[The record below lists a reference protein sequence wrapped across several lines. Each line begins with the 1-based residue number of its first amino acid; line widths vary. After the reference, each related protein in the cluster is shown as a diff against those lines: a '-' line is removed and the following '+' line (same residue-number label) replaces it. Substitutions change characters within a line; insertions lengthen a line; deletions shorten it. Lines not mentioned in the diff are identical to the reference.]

1 MTPLQFKVAL
11 DGVDLNAVDFPLVI
25 DDLLSQ
31 VDVTD
36 HLSLT
41 DVIFGFF
48 EQHPDEDTG
57 GPGGLVHF
65 VETFYPAYKARLL
78 QSLSD
83 APNVS
88 AVLMTNRILN
98 SILTRG
104 ERAQYLMALRA
115 VVAGTRASS
124 ETRKSAHDFL
134 EYQRQRQGYS
144 R

>member
-11 DGVDLNAVDFPLVI
+11 DGIDLNAVDFPLVI

-36 HLSLT
+36 HQSLT
-41 DVIFGFF
+41 DIIFCFF
-48 EQHPDEDTG
+48 ERHPDDDTG
-57 GPGGLVHF
+57 PGSLVHF
-65 VETFYPAYKARLL
+65 VEAFYPTYKARLL
-78 QSLSD
+78 QSLRD
-83 APNVS
+83 APNMS

-98 SILTRG
+98 SKLTPG

-115 VVAGTRASS
+115 VLAGGRASA
-124 ETRKSAHDFL
+124 ETRESARGFL
-134 EYQRQRQGYS
+134 EYQRQREGSS

>member
-11 DGVDLNAVDFPLVI
+11 DGIDLNAVDFPLVI

-31 VDVTD
+31 VDVAD
-36 HLSLT
+36 HQSLT
-41 DVIFGFF
+41 DIIFSFF
-48 EQHPDEDTG
+48 ERHPDDDTG
-57 GPGGLVHF
+57 GPGSLVHF
-65 VETFYPAYKARLL
+65 VEAFYPTYKARLL

-83 APNVS
+83 APNMS

-98 SILTRG
+98 SNLTPG

-115 VVAGTRASS
+115 VLAGGRASA
-124 ETRKSAHDFL
+124 ETRESARGFL
-134 EYQRQRQGYS
+134 EYQRQRQRSS